1 MRPTTPVVSELTEP
15 KVAHVPTLYKK
26 RCEVSVGDNRGQSQ
40 SIETNE
46 EPKLVFVYNNEQYG
60 AKANIYNQSLQGEL
74 CSFDFWRKVGREES
88 SQQDNAYTNN
98 ADAQT

>member
-26 RCEVSVGDNRGQSQ
+26 RCEVSVGDSRGQSQ

-46 EPKLVFVYNNEQYG
+46 EPKSEYISVKNV
-60 AKANIYNQSLQGEL
+60 
-74 CSFDFWRKVGREES
+74 
-88 SQQDNAYTNN
+88 
-98 ADAQT
+98 